1 MQTDA
6 TDFERDL
13 YELYCEFGKEFSEL
27 AFFVTEGEGT
37 ITYDMEYKGL
47 KRSFTYD
54 FSYTEKLEVKRYE
67 KRFGKISLYKLLSEY
82 YKKELPWGALTG
94 VRPTKLA
101 RQQGENFKEFFTDK
115 MFVSREK
122 TELIGKILNVQKD
135 LIGKE
140 GEYYHLF
147 VSIPLCP
154 TRCAYC
160 SFISCEISKEKR
172 VNEYIEA
179 LIKEIGEAKALDK
192 TFKSVYIGGG
202 TPVALKDEDF
212 EKILSAI
219 GYFDGE
225 YTVEAGR
232 PDVITAQKLEIMKR
246 YGVTRVCVNPQTF
259 SNKTLELIGRKHTAG
274 DIIEKYKLVRSFG
287 FDINMDLIAGLPEES
302 FEDFKYSLDTAI
314 SLDPENITVHTL
326 ALKSGSKLKEKMD
339 RVGDDTVVKMV
350 DYAHKTLQSSGYEP
364 YYLYRQKYM
373 AENLE
378 NTGYTKKGKACVYN
392 IEIMEETGNIVACG
406 ANAISKAIVAGGK
419 RIERVGAPKDIAS
432 YLSRMGEIVETKNKL
447 FR

>member
-6 TDFERDL
+6 HDFERDL

-27 AFFVTEGEGT
+27 AFFVIENHGK

-54 FSYTEKLEVKRYE
+54 FPFTERIEAKRFE
-67 KRFGKISLYKLLSEY
+67 KRFAKISLYKLLREY
-82 YKKELPWGALTG
+82 YKKDLPWGALTG

-101 RQQGENFKEFFTDK
+101 RQQGEGFEKFFTDT
-115 MFVSREK
+115 MFVSEEK
-122 TELIGKILNVQKD
+122 TALIKKILEVQDGLIGKN
-135 LIGKE
+135 
-140 GEYYHLF
+140 GELYHLF

-160 SFISCEISKEKR
+160 SFVSNEISKEKR

-179 LIKEIGEAKALDK
+179 LIKEIDAAKALGK

-202 TPVALKDEDF
+202 TPVALSDQGFED
-212 EKILSAI
+212 ILAAI
-219 GYFDGE
+219 GPFDGE

-232 PDVITAQKLEIMKR
+232 PDAITAQKLEIMKR

-259 SNKTLELIGRKHTAG
+259 SNKTLEIIGRRHTAQ

-287 FDINMDLIAGLPEES
+287 FGINMDLIAGLPEEN
-302 FEDFKYSLDTAI
+302 FENFKRSLDTAI
-314 SLDPENITVHTL
+314 ALDPENITVHTL
-326 ALKSGSKLKEKMD
+326 ALKSGSKLKEKVD
-339 RVGDDTVVKMV
+339 RVGGETVVKMV
-350 DYAHKTLQSSGYEP
+350 DYAHKTLQESGYEP

-378 NTGYTKKGKACVYN
+378 NTGYTKKGHACVYN

-406 ANAISKAIVAGGK
+406 ANAISKAVISGGAK
-419 RIERVGAPKDIAS
+419 IERIGAPKDIAS
-432 YLSRMGEIVETKNKL
+432 YLSRVDEIIEAKNKL
-447 FR
+447 FD